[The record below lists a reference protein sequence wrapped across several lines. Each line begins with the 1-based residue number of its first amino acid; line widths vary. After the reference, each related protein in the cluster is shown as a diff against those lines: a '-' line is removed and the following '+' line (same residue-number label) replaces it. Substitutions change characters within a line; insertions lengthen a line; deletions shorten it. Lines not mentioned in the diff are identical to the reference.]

1 MYDIKYDCSD
11 TISDVLLFVVLGHDG
26 VELLEVKALLV
37 SLWFMNIE
45 CTPAPATLTQ
55 LANPIQINTVAHSAR
70 SSSKIES
77 SFIISPESFASC
89 FTCS

>member
-26 VELLEVKALLV
+26 VELLEVKGLLV

-55 LANPIQINTVAHSAR
+55 LANHIQTNTVAPAR
-70 SSSKIES
+70 SSSKI
-77 SFIISPESFASC
+77 
-89 FTCS
+89 